1 MTASQRLLFVEDDPL
16 VSAMIVPV
24 LQELDFEVVAVKRGD
39 EALALLESDRFSVIV
54 SDLQMPGASGIEV
67 LTRARSLDQAVRLV
81 AISGYADE
89 EMRSLVAD
97 LGGRLLHKPFG
108 VKQLRQ
114 VVLG

>member
-1 MTASQRLLFVEDDPL
+1 
-16 VSAMIVPV
+16 
-24 LQELDFEVVAVKRGD
+24 
-39 EALALLESDRFSVIV
+39 
-54 SDLQMPGASGIEV
+54 
-67 LTRARSLDQAVRLV
+67 VRLV

-89 EMRSLVAD
+89 EVRLIVLD

>member
-1 MTASQRLLFVEDDPL
+1 LNRLLFVEDDPL
-16 VSAMIVPV
+16 VSATVVPV
-24 LQELDFEVVAVKRGD
+24 LENLSFEVVPLKRGD
-39 EALALLESDRFSVIV
+39 EALRLLESNQFSVIV
-54 SDLQMPGASGIEV
+54 SDLQLPGASGLDV
-67 LTRARSLDQAVRLV
+67 LRRARSLDPQVRLV

-89 EMRSLVAD
+89 EVRLIVLE